1 MGSNSRLP
9 VVLLW
14 HMHQPQYRDAL
25 TGSYV
30 LPWTY
35 LHAIKDYT
43 DMAAHMEANPA
54 ARAVVNFSPVL
65 LEQLEEISRR
75 VADHLALGSPLP
87 DPVLALLGPDP
98 VPAEPAERL
107 ELLRACLKA
116 QRKQMIERFGP
127 YLELA
132 TLAEPLA
139 TVERVSYASDQLIH
153 DLAVWYHL
161 AWLGETV
168 RRSDT
173 FVSSLTQQGRAFTDV
188 QRREL
193 LSLIGDLVASIV
205 PRYRKLSER
214 GQCELSVTPYGHPI
228 VPLLLDFQAARDA
241 VPNMPLPQHP
251 CYPGGAERAQW
262 HVRESLRVF
271 KQTFG
276 TDPSGCWPSEGA
288 ISRGTLE
295 LLDRAGFKWA
305 ATSANVLQGA
315 LTRGDP
321 KSARDSRAHNRP
333 YRLPGGNMFEF
344 FRDDTLSDLIGFTY
358 ATWHGDDAAH
368 NLVNELAHLARQYA
382 ESAPADSTVTRIHE
396 TERPPGSAS
405 ENRGRHAVLIA
416 LDGENAWEHYPFNG
430 YYFLRALYSLLATH
444 PLLELTTLSDCVARG
459 LEPLPL
465 PGVVAG
471 SWVHGTL
478 ATWMGDPAKNR
489 AWDLL
494 CEAKIAFDGIMAS
507 GTFDAAQRAAAERQ
521 LALCESSDWFW
532 WFGDYNPADAVR
544 QFDSLYRRQLVVL
557 YRLLGLPPPESL
569 AQPISVGRGSPE
581 HGGVMR
587 RAYAG

>member
-1 MGSNSRLP
+1 
-9 VVLLW
+9 
-14 HMHQPQYRDAL
+14 
-25 TGSYV
+25 
-30 LPWTY
+30 Y

-43 DMAAHMEANPA
+43 DMAAHLEGNPA
-54 ARAVVNFSPVL
+54 ARAVVNFTPVL
-65 LEQLEEISRR
+65 LEQLEEIARR
-75 VADHLALGSPLP
+75 VGEHLRTGSALP

-132 TLAEPLA
+132 TIAETLGSL
-139 TVERVSYASDQLIH
+139 ERVSYASDQLIH

-173 FVSSLTQQGRAFTDV
+173 LVSSLTQQGRAFTDV

-193 LSLIGDLVASIV
+193 LSLIGNLVASIV
-205 PRYRKLSER
+205 PRYRQLSER

-228 VPLLLDFQAARDA
+228 IPLLLDFHVARDG
-241 VPNMPLPQHP
+241 VPNMKLPQHP
-251 CYPGGAERAQW
+251 VYPGGAERAQW
-262 HVRESLRVF
+262 HIRESLRVF
-271 KQTFG
+271 RQAFG

-315 LTRGDP
+315 LARNDP
-321 KSARDSRAHNRP
+321 KAARDADAYNRP
-333 YRLPGGNMFEF
+333 YRLPGGNMLEF

-382 ESAPADSTVTRIHE
+382 ESAAAES
-396 TERPPGSAS
+396 PGKEAGDTH
-405 ENRGRHAVLIA
+405 GRHAVLIA

-430 YYFLRALYSLLATH
+430 YYFLRALYSLLAAH
-444 PLLELTTLSDCVARG
+444 PQLELTTLSDCVARG
-459 LEPLPL
+459 FEPVPL
-465 PGVVAG
+465 KIVAAG

-494 CEAKIAFDGIMAS
+494 CEAKVAFDGIMAS
-507 GTFDAAQRAAAERQ
+507 GSLDAPQRTAAERQ

-532 WFGDYNPADAVR
+532 WFGDYNPADAVS

-587 RAYAG
+587 RAYAS